1 MAGKTTLTTISSMMK
16 SKDKEFSLR
25 EVEQET
31 EKAQRSVDE
40 LTLICDISTVLLGYI
55 EIDKFKKQR

>member
-1 MAGKTTLTTISSMMK
+1 MK